1 MADVASLVF
10 DIDSSQARGAAKAL
24 GDLNSATIR
33 AANGAA
39 KFDRTMRGADG
50 RFKSTSSALR
60 ENREEIERLAQ
71 AYNPVL
77 AAQIRFRDESIK
89 TGVAVKAGVITEQQ
103 RIDILQRTKASLDA
117 TSAAASRFGRS
128 QEVATHHVSNL
139 SFQLNDIGM
148 MMALGQ
154 NPFTLMIQQG
164 PQVAQI
170 LGQMNQEGR
179 KIGPT
184 LADAFKMFLNPTT
197 LVTLA
202 LIGGA
207 AALVQWGMSALGAEK
222 DAKSLAD
229 AMGDVEAASNNVKKY
244 NDIAKKSIFELTEEF
259 GAYAWSVRDSAKA
272 LVELEASQGRAAIAD
287 ALKAARS
294 ESSGLGV
301 DLRGITAEYDKQI
314 ALHGLQSSAI
324 AQVAAAVMRAE
335 RSVSEMSKEM
345 GISDAAARALSQ
357 NLYDLRN
364 ANVWADQLA
373 ALKATRATMAEF
385 NIDVAQLPK
394 EIREAV
400 IQTERLNITVG
411 GLEGNISNA
420 TRATYNWASAMS
432 GVLGYVNAVGRALSN
447 IGGTAIDIA
456 VIETERRLLKETGDL
471 QAASLGAARER
482 VRLEGAQHT
491 AELEKQHGVMGRIL
505 GIARAGVELDKL
517 NRADALAAEQEAV
530 RAANRESGGG
540 GRSGGGGASDRKAAA
555 ELKAAEKGF
564 QSLRELMEKE
574 SIFQFAEYEKRQSQL
589 EMALNNQLL
598 TEQQYDKMRQQLR
611 TLYFGSDYEIR
622 ALQHAMDLEQ
632 LKAYLDQDLITRQ
645 EYYQRRKDMQWEDLL
660 NESNR
665 SSRAQDLAN
674 TASYFG
680 QLQSLSGSN
689 SSKLLKIQ
697 QSFQAASAL
706 LNAYTG
712 ASQVLADP
720 TAPWWIKIAAAGKV
734 LAAGIGFAS
743 AIKGGGSGGGG
754 SSSTSAAPAAQEPT
768 RQVMIN
774 IQDGWEGDLVENLLT
789 QIYEQTK
796 DGRVVI
802 SRG

>member
-154 NPFTLMIQQG
+154 NPFMLMMQQG

-179 KIGPT
+179 KLGPT
-184 LADAFKMFLNPTT
+184 LAGAFKMFLNPTT
-197 LVTLA
+197 AVTLA
-202 LIGGA
+202 VIGLT
-207 AALVQWGMSALGAEK
+207 AALGQMVLGAGSAGKQAKSFADTMSELADSTQRMRESNSALSTNLDQTRTRYGALTLEVRSLVAAQGELARIDAFRQSNEAVKQLTESLRGPSGLWGALFDIGDGARLNNLRRELGLSMSQANSLSQAMRDMNAATTDGEK
-222 DAKSLAD
+222 LKALSTMRGLMREYGESTGWANDEMLKLYKEVVAAEDATRQA
-229 AMGDVEAASNNVKKY
+229 VAASN
-244 NDIAKKSIFELTEEF
+244 
-259 GAYAWSVRDSAKA
+259 G
-272 LVELEASQGRAAIAD
+272 
-287 ALKAARS
+287 
-294 ESSGLGV
+294 
-301 DLRGITAEYDKQI
+301 
-314 ALHGLQSSAI
+314 
-324 AQVAAAVMRAE
+324 
-335 RSVSEMSKEM
+335 
-345 GISDAAARALSQ
+345 
-357 NLYDLRN
+357 
-364 ANVWADQLA
+364 
-373 ALKATRATMAEF
+373 
-385 NIDVAQLPK
+385 
-394 EIREAV
+394 
-400 IQTERLNITVG
+400 
-411 GLEGNISNA
+411 
-420 TRATYNWASAMS
+420 WASSLS
-432 GVLGYVNAVGRALSN
+432 GVLSQVNAISRALSN
-447 IGGTAIDIA
+447 IGGFQVAAVAAQMEERLLSAGTAAGEAARQVAEFERASEFASRRKEIIAGFSGNYSDPGYKTAIRLLNEEEAAARSAADAQFSLAQTREAIA
-456 VIETERRLLKETGDL
+456 EAEIQRNKDEKAGAAASKAAERR
-471 QAASLGAARER
+471 
-482 VRLEGAQHT
+482 
-491 AELEKQHGVMGRIL
+491 
-505 GIARAGVELDKL
+505 
-517 NRADALAAEQEAV
+517 
-530 RAANRESGGG
+530 
-540 GRSGGGGASDRKAAA
+540 AAA
-555 ELKAAEKGF
+555 ELKSAEKGF

-589 EMALNNQLL
+589 EMALNKQLL

-720 TAPWWIKIAAAGKV
+720 TAPWWVKIAAAGKV